1 MAEKKDPVK
10 VAQDAVTAAEKAAT
24 RATANAEKAAE
35 TFGTA
40 TAVAETDG
48 ASDTHKKAA
57 ETAGTKSAEAATA
70 KDDADTAVLEAGK
83 ALDIVVAEAET
94 KLPMYTVAKG
104 RSITAKGRRVL
115 DGDDD
120 DAVKVTDL
128 SGGKKS
134 FDALVKAGYIVKN
147 G

>member
-1 MAEKKDPVK
+1 MAKKKNPVK

-24 RATANAEKAAE
+24 KATAKAEKAAE

-57 ETAGTKSAEAATA
+57 ETAGTKSAEAAEA
-70 KDDADTAVLEAGK
+70 KDDADTAVLEALE
-83 ALDIVVAEAET
+83 ALDGAVAAGET
-94 KLPMYTVAKG
+94 KLPPYSVAKG
-104 RSITAKGRRVL
+104 KSITAKGRRLL
-115 DGDDD
+115 DAG
-120 DAVKVTDL
+120 DAVTVADL

-134 FDALVKAGYIVKN
+134 FDALVEAKFIVKN